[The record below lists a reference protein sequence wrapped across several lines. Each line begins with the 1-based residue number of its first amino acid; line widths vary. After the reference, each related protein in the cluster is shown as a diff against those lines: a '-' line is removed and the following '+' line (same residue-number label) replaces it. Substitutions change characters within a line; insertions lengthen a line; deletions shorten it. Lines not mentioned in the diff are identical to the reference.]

1 MDIRI
6 GDALVR
12 FPRERTWLLPALHAA
27 QERLGYLP
35 EAALAEVAAHL
46 RVPLSGLWVV
56 ASGYP
61 EFHPSPRGHHAVRVC
76 TGASCALL
84 GSGRLLD
91 AIAARHGVKPGET
104 GADRELTLESADCFF
119 ECSMAPLIEVDG
131 AYRGRVTERAVDAL
145 ARWFSR
151 SPAHGRG
158 ESAAA
163 VGDAPAAHSTDSG
176 PSRDVAGAAAG
187 HPAVDA
193 APSRDAARATGAA
206 AAGPGAAASA
216 TAFLDALAA
225 DAEARR
231 QRGPALTLTVQMG
244 TCGRSVGAEELLDA
258 VRAQVTARRVDARVV
273 AGACNG
279 MCYAAPTIEIARPG
293 WPRAVLERVDVAS
306 VPALLDQIAGDAA
319 FRLP

>member
-46 RVPLSGLWVV
+46 RVPPSEVWGV

-61 EFHPSPRGHHAVRVC
+61 EFHLSPRGHHHVRVC
-76 TGASCALL
+76 TGVSCALL

-131 AYRGRVTERAVDAL
+131 AYRGRVSPADVTGLERWFRSPDPSHHGAIERAA
-145 ARWFSR
+145 
-151 SPAHGRG
+151 SPAPASSS
-158 ESAAA
+158 SAERFLDGL
-163 VGDAPAAHSTDSG
+163 V
-176 PSRDVAGAAAG
+176 
-187 HPAVDA
+187 
-193 APSRDAARATGAA
+193 RDAETRAR
-206 AAGPGAAASA
+206 
-216 TAFLDALAA
+216 
-225 DAEARR
+225 E
-231 QRGPALTLTVQMG
+231 
-244 TCGRSVGAEELLDA
+244 
-258 VRAQVTARRVDARVV
+258 
-273 AGACNG
+273 
-279 MCYAAPTIEIARPG
+279 
-293 WPRAVLERVDVAS
+293 
-306 VPALLDQIAGDAA
+306 
-319 FRLP
+319 